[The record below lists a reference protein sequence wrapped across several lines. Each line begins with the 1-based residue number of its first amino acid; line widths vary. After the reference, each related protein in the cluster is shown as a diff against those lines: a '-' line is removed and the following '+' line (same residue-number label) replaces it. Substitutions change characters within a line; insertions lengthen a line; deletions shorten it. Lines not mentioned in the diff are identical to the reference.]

1 MSKLKVNSIT
11 NLTETSSVILPK
23 GATIP
28 SGYQLSVNG
37 GVNSSGILTAS
48 NLNLTANANVVGVL
62 TASSFEGD
70 GSGLTQL
77 PSVNESKVYALRQI
91 ISFSEFSKA

>member
-28 SGYQLSVNG
+28 SGYQLNVNG

-77 PSVNESKVYALRQI
+77 PSVSQSKVYALRQI

>member
-11 NLTETSSVILPK
+11 NLTETSSVILVK

-28 SGYQLSVNG
+28 TGYELNING
-37 GVNSSGILTAS
+37 GVNSTGILTAT
-48 NLNLTANANVVGVL
+48 NLNLSANANVGVV

-70 GSGLTQL
+70 GSGLTGL
-77 PSVNESKVYALRQI
+77 ITMGSSNVYALRQI

>member
-1 MSKLKVNSIT
+1 MSKLKVNSVT
-11 NLTETSSVILPK
+11 NLTETSSVILVK

-28 SGYQLSVNG
+28 TGYELNING
-37 GVNSSGILTAS
+37 GVNSTGILTAT
-48 NLNLTANANVVGVL
+48 NLNLSADANVVGVI

-70 GSGLTQL
+70 GSQLTGL
-77 PSVNESKVYALRQI
+77 PSVSQSKVYALRQI